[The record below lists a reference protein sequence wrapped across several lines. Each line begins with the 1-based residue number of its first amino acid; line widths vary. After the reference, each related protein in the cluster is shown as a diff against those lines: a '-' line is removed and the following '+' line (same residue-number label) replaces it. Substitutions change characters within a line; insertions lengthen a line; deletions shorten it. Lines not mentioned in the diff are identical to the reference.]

1 MRTRKIVIALSL
13 IGLGIV
19 LGATHHSLVISAQEQ
34 IRTPQAMVGIVGNM
48 VFLVHQVEPGS
59 PAEQAGLRPGDLIK
73 SVNGRQLNSI
83 KDILQIAEG
92 APGQSVEIVYM
103 RYNPTTSQPE
113 GYRTTL
119 KSVPWKTPRP

>member
-1 MRTRKIVIALSL
+1 MRAKKIFIALSFV
-13 IGLGIV
+13 GLGVV
-19 LGATHHSLVISAQEQ
+19 LGAPRHSLVISAEEQ

-73 SVNGRQLNSI
+73 SINGRQVSSI
-83 KDILQIAEG
+83 EDMLQIAEG
-92 APGQSVEIVYM
+92 APGQSLEIVYM

-119 KSVPWKTPRP
+119 KSVPWKTPKP

>member
-1 MRTRKIVIALSL
+1 MQPRKIFMASSLLAL
-13 IGLGIV
+13 GAALGIV
-19 LGATHHSLVISAQEQ
+19 GREWAMYAEGPT
-34 IRTPQAMVGIVGNM
+34 RTPQAMVGIIGNM
-48 VFLVHQVEPGS
+48 VFLVHRVEPGS

-73 SVNGRQLNSI
+73 SVNGRQVTSFEDLRPIIES
-83 KDILQIAEG
+83 
-92 APGQSVEIVYM
+92 APGQSVEIVYL